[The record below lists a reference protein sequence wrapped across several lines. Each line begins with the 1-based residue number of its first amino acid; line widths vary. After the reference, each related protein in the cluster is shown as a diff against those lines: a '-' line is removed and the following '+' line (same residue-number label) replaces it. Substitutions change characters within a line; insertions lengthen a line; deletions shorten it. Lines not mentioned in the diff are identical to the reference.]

1 MQHLSDSLCRG
12 AGEKAGFNDDDGW
25 TDGNCT
31 LIQTTEA
38 RGHWVPSSYP
48 LMDPGAPQAIP
59 LHTEGDTAVGL
70 NTGRPDGAHRVENHS
85 VSVHPGK
92 RGRECGPVL
101 ILFRQIAL
109 YAAQARICLCLDFCA
124 HTVMPTLHFPLA
136 IGQPCGTSDMMRSNL
151 PHLSTGHAHFQGL
164 PWGSGYLSWWHCW
177 CISPIC
183 HLTPFP

>member
-12 AGEKAGFNDDDGW
+12 AGEKASFNDDDGW

-164 PWGSGYLSWWHCW
+164 P
-177 CISPIC
+177 
-183 HLTPFP
+183 